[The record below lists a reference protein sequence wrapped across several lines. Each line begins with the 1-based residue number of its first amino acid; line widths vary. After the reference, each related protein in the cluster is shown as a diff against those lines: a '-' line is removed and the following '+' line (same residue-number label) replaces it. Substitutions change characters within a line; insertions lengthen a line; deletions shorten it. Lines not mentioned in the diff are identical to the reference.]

1 MEGIVV
7 SHIRS
12 SSPGYRQVWD
22 LREEILRIPIG
33 LSLKNEDLSG
43 DWEDDIFIA
52 KHNDQIIACLML
64 HPIGKKQVQFR
75 QMAVCNEW
83 QGKGVGKLLVVS
95 AEKFCFDKG
104 CRKIILHARKVAV
117 GFYEK
122 LGYSISGNEFVEVG
136 MAHYMMEKHMP
147 A

>member
-1 MEGIVV
+1 
-7 SHIRS
+7 
-12 SSPGYRQVWD
+12 
-22 LREEILRIPIG
+22 
-33 LSLKNEDLSG
+33 
-43 DWEDDIFIA
+43 
-52 KHNDQIIACLML
+52 ML